1 MAYKVLGQSNPA
13 ANTDSDVYTVPS
25 AKEAVISTITVCNQ
39 GLDTQFRIAVRIA
52 GAALSK
58 EEYIVYDADIKAKE
72 TIGLTF
78 GITLSATDV
87 VTVRAASADV
97 SFNLFGSEI

>member
-39 GLDTQFRIAVRIA
+39 GADTQFRIAVRPA
-52 GAALSK
+52 GASIIK
-58 EEYIVYDADIKAKE
+58 EHYIVYDADIKTKE

-87 VTVRAASADV
+87 VTVRAVSADV